1 MDYYNL
7 TTFGGIG
14 EGSNKFISNDD
25 NILSTVTAILFRD
38 HTFYN
43 CLFNLISYEFKER

>member
-7 TTFGGIG
+7 PTFSEPS

-25 NILSTVTAILFRD
+25 NILSTVTAIIFRD

-43 CLFNLISYEFKER
+43 CLFNLIAYEFR